1 MTLSEP
7 RVGQQAL
14 IALISLTWAFTHA
27 PPPVGLEAAFK
38 QLGTKLSLEWP
49 LVCAVFELVSSWLH
63 VAFDSVLR
71 LQMCLQLAGLWLDL
85 VTLALVQVL
94 WGCAFCGESSSYLV
108 ASLALVCPTINRGI
122 VW

>member
-1 MTLSEP
+1 LTLSEP

-49 LVCAVFELVSSWLH
+49 LVCAVSELVSSWLH
-63 VAFDSVLR
+63 VAFGSVL
-71 LQMCLQLAGLWLDL
+71 
-85 VTLALVQVL
+85 
-94 WGCAFCGESSSYLV
+94 
-108 ASLALVCPTINRGI
+108 
-122 VW
+122 

>member
-49 LVCAVFELVSSWLH
+49 LVCAVSELVSSWLH
-63 VAFDSVLR
+63 VAFGSACDCRYVSVWIWL
-71 LQMCLQLAGLWLDL
+71 LWLL
-85 VTLALVQVL
+85 CRYYGVMLFVVRVVVTLLLPWLWFVL
-94 WGCAFCGESSSYLV
+94 LLTEA
-108 ASLALVCPTINRGI
+108 
-122 VW
+122 